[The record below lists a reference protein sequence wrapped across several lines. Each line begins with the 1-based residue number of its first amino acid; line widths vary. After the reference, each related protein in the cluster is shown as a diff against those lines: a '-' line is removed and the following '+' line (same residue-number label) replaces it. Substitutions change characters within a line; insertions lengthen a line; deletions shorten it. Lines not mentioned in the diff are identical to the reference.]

1 VSDTRRTRSSA
12 YMEWAKL
19 VSPARFNLAA
29 SGVMDYPLAELPVG
43 IADLEIGGAAPYGW
57 PPLLE
62 ALARKAGVSVDRV
75 VTANGTSMANHLAMA
90 ALVDPGDDVLIEE
103 PAYDPLV
110 AVAEYLG
117 ARVRRFPRR
126 AENAWRIDLADVAVA
141 LSPSTRLVV
150 LSNLHNP
157 TGAFTDEATLVR
169 IGELARATGARVLV
183 DEVYLECVLDRP
195 WRSCAHLGP
204 QFVATS
210 SLTKAY
216 GLSGLR
222 CGWILAETEVARRIW
237 LLNDLFG
244 VIQPHP
250 AERLSVV
257 ALAHLD
263 RIAGRSRALLER
275 NHALLSAVLDAHPDV
290 DVARPEHGTVA
301 FARWRRGDAE
311 RLCALLRERH
321 ETSVVPGS
329 FFQRPDHFRIAIG
342 GASDALE
349 EGLRRLGLALDEAGG
364 STRPEVAR

>member
-1 VSDTRRTRSSA
+1 MRTRRSV
-12 YMEWAKL
+12 YMEWAKTR
-19 VSPARFNLAA
+19 SQARFNLAA
-29 SGVMDYPLAELPVG
+29 SGVVDYPLAELRAG
-43 IADLEIGGAAPYGW
+43 IGDLEIGSSAPYGW
-57 PPLLE
+57 PPLVE
-62 ALARKAGVSVDRV
+62 ALGRKLGVPADRV

-90 ALVDPGDDVLIEE
+90 ALVDPGDEVLIEE

-126 AENAWRIDLADVAVA
+126 RESAWRIDPADVAVA

-157 TGAFTDEATLVR
+157 TGARTDEATLAR
-169 IGELARATGARVLV
+169 IGELARAAGARVLV

-195 WRSCAHLGP
+195 WRSCVHLGP

-222 CGWILAETEVARRIW
+222 CGWILAEPELARRIW

-244 VIQPHP
+244 VKQPHP

-257 ALAHLD
+257 ALAGLE
-263 RIAGRSRALLER
+263 RIAARSRALLER
-275 NHALLSAVLDAHPDV
+275 NLALLNAFLDTQPDL
-290 DVARPEHGTVA
+290 DLARPEHGTVV
-301 FARWRRGDAE
+301 FARWRGGEAE
-311 RLCALLRERH
+311 RLCAFLRERH

-329 FFQRPDHFRIAIG
+329 FFQRADHFRIAIG
-342 GASDALE
+342 GPSDVLE
-349 EGLRRLGLALDEAGG
+349 EGLRRIGLALGEA
-364 STRPEVAR
+364 A

>member
-1 VSDTRRTRSSA
+1 MSDTRRTRRSA
-12 YMEWAKL
+12 YMEWAKTR
-19 VSPARFNLAA
+19 SQARFNLAA

-43 IADLEIGGAAPYGW
+43 IGDLEIGGVAPYGW

-62 ALARKAGVSVDRV
+62 ALARKAGVPADRV

-90 ALVDPGDDVLIEE
+90 ALVDPGDEVLIEE

-126 AENAWRIDLADVAVA
+126 AENAWRIDPADVAVA
-141 LSPSTRLVV
+141 LSPSTRLIV

-169 IGELARATGARVLV
+169 LGELARAAGARVLV
-183 DEVYLECVLDRP
+183 DEVYLECRLDRP
-195 WRSCAHLGP
+195 WRSCARLGP

-222 CGWILAETEVARRIW
+222 CGWILAEPDVARRMW
-237 LLNDLFG
+237 LLTDLFG

-250 AERLSVV
+250 AERLSVI

-263 RIAGRSRALLER
+263 RIAIRSKALLER
-275 NHALLSAVLDAHPDV
+275 NHALLRAFLDAQPDL
-290 DVARPEHGTVA
+290 DVARPAHGTVA
-301 FARWRRGDAE
+301 FARGRVEDVE
-311 RLCALLRERH
+311 RLCALLRERY

-342 GASDALE
+342 GPSDVLE
-349 EGLRRLGLALDEAGG
+349 EGLRRIGLALRE
-364 STRPEVAR
+364 TT